1 MDAANQAVGSASAVN
16 VGSTVE
22 VTLSSIPTSQRVRI
36 VVNGINGGA
45 TASASVAFVLGDM
58 DGTRSVTASDILR
71 AKGHVPQTTD
81 ATNFLHDV
89 DLSGTVSNTDVATV
103 QGNSGSQI

>member
-1 MDAANQAVGSASAVN
+1 VDAANQAVGSASAVN

-45 TASASVAFVLGDM
+45 TASASVAFVLGDVN
-58 DGTRSVTASDILR
+58 GTRSVTASDILR
-71 AKGHVPQTTD
+71 AKGPAQTTD
-81 ATNFLHDV
+81 GTNFLRDV
-89 DLSGTVSNTDVATV
+89 DLNGTVFDPDVTMV
-103 QGNSGSQI
+103 KSNSGSQI